1 MLVGQ
6 CATSKDGCTFMNNP
20 SVRNAMTLFES
31 FPRQGGIF
39 GKTPFMGVNAYDTC
53 PCGSE
58 DDDGEIIICCPIWI
72 IIIAMERG
80 ELITI
85 FAKYAKMLGARLF
98 LGSIGGTSTGVHLL
112 FQRVELSYFDEVV
125 KKVTH
130 ITNAST
136 PRYRKGWGWPDKNS
150 QTVCVTNYYKNLSER
165 LVKFCKL
172 GGVTLDRTPLQC
184 MIDHEEI
191 RFVQALSQTAEDRWV
206 KRRNKIRS
214 GAITLSPDAINARIA
229 SGAYRMSG
237 DWLRKVCSVEGCT
250 NLKFSNGVCT
260 LHGAVRTQCSV
271 EGCTN
276 QAKVAGVCFRHGAV
290 RTQCSVEGCT
300 SHATVAGRRCQKHGA
315 QECSVEGCTNK
326 VRSAGVCVRHG
337 AVNAPKK
344 QCSVEGCT
352 SEARRAGRCYKH
364 GAARGCSV
372 EGCTSKAKIAGR
384 CYKHGKL

>member
-6 CATSKDGCTFMNNP
+6 CATHTHSFANGGWSKDGCTFMNNP

-165 LVKFCKL
+165 LVEFCKL

-191 RFVQALSQTAEDRWV
+191 RLCKPCH
-206 KRRNKIRS
+206 KRLKIV
-214 GAITLSPDAINARIA
+214 GP
-229 SGAYRMSG
+229 
-237 DWLRKVCSVEGCT
+237 
-250 NLKFSNGVCT
+250 
-260 LHGAVRTQCSV
+260 
-271 EGCTN
+271 
-276 QAKVAGVCFRHGAV
+276 
-290 RTQCSVEGCT
+290 
-300 SHATVAGRRCQKHGA
+300 
-315 QECSVEGCTNK
+315 
-326 VRSAGVCVRHG
+326 
-337 AVNAPKK
+337 
-344 QCSVEGCT
+344 
-352 SEARRAGRCYKH
+352 RRARKFVLVLS
-364 GAARGCSV
+364 R
-372 EGCTSKAKIAGR
+372 
-384 CYKHGKL
+384 